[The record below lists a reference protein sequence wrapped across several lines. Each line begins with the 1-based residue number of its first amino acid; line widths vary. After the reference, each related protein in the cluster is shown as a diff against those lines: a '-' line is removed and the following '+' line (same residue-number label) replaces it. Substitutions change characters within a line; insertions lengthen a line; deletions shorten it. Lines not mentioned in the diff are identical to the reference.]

1 MHLIRRYKHS
11 ILNTRPLSLPVE
23 LYKRALGGG
32 TSARLGVLPGVDLER
47 GAEGGFFLFR
57 ESDKR
62 REGDGDEEGKREGR
76 EAKNN
81 HIRHYAPDPSS
92 NASLPLLEQTGSPLN
107 TLSSRVQLY
116 SNTVPPCS
124 GTGQLPVPRCRD
136 RSAGEGRLRGC
147 LGVMGVPQDLE
158 GLCLVTGRG
167 GMRRGDGGRR
177 REELKGYTAEAL
189 VVVGAGYG
197 EIPVG
202 IYGVS
207 RGGRRGGAPLRDRDV
222 VLYVL
227 IGRIMVLTTFWTRL

>member
-1 MHLIRRYKHS
+1 MC
-11 ILNTRPLSLPVE
+11 
-23 LYKRALGGG
+23 GFG
-32 TSARLGVLPGVDLER
+32 ER
-47 GAEGGFFLFR
+47 FR
-57 ESDKR
+57 ERDKR
-62 REGDGDEEGKREGR
+62 REGDGDKEGKRKGR
-76 EAKNN
+76 KLKIATYVITCG
-81 HIRHYAPDPSS
+81 IRSPTLPS
-92 NASLPLLEQTGSPLN
+92 LLEQTRSPLN
-107 TLSSRVQLY
+107 TLSSPVQLY

-158 GLCLVTGRG
+158 ELCLVTGRG